1 MHTICL
7 WLNPLQCSSKFDA
20 ISCKTSF
27 GQIIRMPA
35 LVVLLVVQLVAV
47 RANSIINSHFAT
59 HDRSEELMRV
69 LSVVDISDRNMNTWW
84 DQFSI
89 SWAKYE
95 VKVKKEPLLYCSSWE
110 MLLKD
115 LAELKSKVELVLTGV
130 KAKEEQLSQIRD
142 ILENTELGG
151 KSGLHCK
158 EDPKQAICVA
168 LDGLDKK
175 AAEERERIT
184 AEIKMVTDEITKV
197 EE

>member
-47 RANSIINSHFAT
+47 RANSIIKSHLAT
-59 HDRSEELMRV
+59 HDRSEELMRG

-89 SWAKYE
+89 SWAKYDL
-95 VKVKKEPLLYCSSWE
+95 KVKDDPNLYCSSPNA
-110 MLLKD
+110 LLTE
-115 LAELKSKVELVLTGV
+115 LGELKSKV
-130 KAKEEQLSQIRD
+130 A
-142 ILENTELGG
+142 
-151 KSGLHCK
+151 
-158 EDPKQAICVA
+158 
-168 LDGLDKK
+168 
-175 AAEERERIT
+175 
-184 AEIKMVTDEITKV
+184 
-197 EE
+197 